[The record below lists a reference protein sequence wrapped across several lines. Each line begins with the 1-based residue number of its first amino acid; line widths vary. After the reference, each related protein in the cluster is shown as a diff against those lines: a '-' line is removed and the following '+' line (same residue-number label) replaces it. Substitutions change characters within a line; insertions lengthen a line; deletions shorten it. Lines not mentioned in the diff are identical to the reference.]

1 MSKSLRNSTS
11 YSNKKLRTLLKTKK
25 SLLIPG
31 TFDALS
37 ALIAKQ
43 AGFEAL
49 YLSGFSVSGSMLA
62 KPDIGLVTASEM
74 TERAR
79 QIVAAVGDTPLIAD
93 GDNGYGGEHNVA
105 RLVNAYEQA
114 GVQSIQLE
122 DQVSPKRCGHMDKK
136 QVVTFEEAVNK
147 IGMAVRSRQ
156 SKEFLIMART
166 DTRATHGLDEAL
178 RRGEAFLKAGA
189 DMLFIEAPESIE
201 EMETIK
207 REFPDTVLV
216 ANMVEEGKTPEL
228 SLNQLADLGYQ
239 VVLRPISALLTATK
253 ALQGSYAA
261 LSQSGK
267 SEAPP
272 TRLTFQAY
280 NHLVRQSD

>member
-1 MSKSLRNSTS
+1 MKS
-11 YSNKKLRTLLKTKK
+11 KK

-93 GDNGYGGEHNVA
+93 GDNGYGGEHSVA

-136 QVVTFEEAVNK
+136 QVVTLEEAVSK
-147 IGMAVRSRQ
+147 IGIAVRSRQ

-201 EMETIK
+201 EMEIIK
-207 REFPDTVLV
+207 QEFPDTVLV

-228 SLNQLADLGYQ
+228 ALNQLADLGYQ

-267 SEAPP
+267 SEPPP

-280 NHLVRQSD
+280 NDLVGLSD

>member
-1 MSKSLRNSTS
+1 MGNTTS
-11 YSNKKLRTLLKTKK
+11 FSDPSGDRLCTLLKSKK

-93 GDNGYGGEHNVA
+93 GDNGYGGEHSVA

-136 QVVTFEEAVNK
+136 QVVTLE
-147 IGMAVRSRQ
+147 
-156 SKEFLIMART
+156 EFLIMART
-166 DTRATHGLDEAL
+166 DTRATHGLDDAL

-201 EMETIK
+201 EMEIIK
-207 REFPDTVLV
+207 QEFPDTVLV

-228 SLNQLADLGYQ
+228 ALNQLADLGYQ

-267 SEAPP
+267 SEPPP

-280 NHLVRQSD
+280 NDLVGLSD